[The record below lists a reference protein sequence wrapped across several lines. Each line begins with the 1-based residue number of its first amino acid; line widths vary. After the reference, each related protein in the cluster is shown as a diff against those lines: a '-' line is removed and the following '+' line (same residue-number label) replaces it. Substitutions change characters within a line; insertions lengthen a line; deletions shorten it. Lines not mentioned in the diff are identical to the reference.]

1 MNEAE
6 TRAERIN
13 LAPKAA
19 GCGVVEGKRV
29 LREHGIKLGRLRG
42 NDGEGAR
49 HRGGTA

>member
-13 LAPKAA
+13 PSSKAV
-19 GCGVVEGKRV
+19 GCGSVEGNRV

-42 NDGEGAR
+42 SDGEGAR